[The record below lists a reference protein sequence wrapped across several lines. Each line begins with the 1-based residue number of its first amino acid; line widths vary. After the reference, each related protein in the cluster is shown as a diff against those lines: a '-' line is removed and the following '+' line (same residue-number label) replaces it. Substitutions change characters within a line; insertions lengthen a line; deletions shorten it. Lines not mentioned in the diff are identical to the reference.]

1 MFNTSQEPF
10 CANILACHAD
20 IILRFIIEILSNFRN
35 NGFLILQTDADEKQ
49 LLISSRRSSILPAE
63 MTTLVPLQDIS

>member
-10 CANILACHAD
+10 GANILACHV
-20 IILRFIIEILSNFRN
+20 LRFIIEILSNFRN
-35 NGFLILQTDADEKQ
+35 NGFLILQTDVDEKQ